1 MERKVRILVVEDDS
15 TLCEMLKMNLEFE
28 NYEVDTAF
36 CAEDALRLDLSAYSL
51 VLLDV
56 MMKEI
61 SGFSLAK
68 RMKESPN
75 TASVPI
81 IFCTA
86 RDTEDDMVTGLTL
99 GADDYIYKPYT
110 MRNVLTRVKTV
121 LRRFSSYEN
130 KTGKD
135 SRRLVNGG
143 IELDLKSKR
152 CFVDGTD
159 AKLVK
164 KEFEVLS
171 LLMRHPD
178 TVFSRDEILNNIWEE
193 NENVFDRT
201 VDVNI
206 TRIRQ
211 KIAPYSHRVVTRQGY
226 GYVFE

>member
-1 MERKVRILVVEDDS
+1 MDRTIRILVVEDDS
-15 TLCEMLKMNLEFE
+15 TLCEMLRMNLEFE
-28 NYEVDTAF
+28 GYEVDTAV
-36 CAEDALRLDLSAYSL
+36 CAEDALRLDLGEYSL

-56 MMKEI
+56 MMREM
-61 SGFSLAK
+61 SGFALAK
-68 RMKESPN
+68 KMKENPA

-86 RDTEDDMVTGLTL
+86 RDTEDDMVMGLTL

-121 LRRFSSYEN
+121 LRRFSSAESKTN
-130 KTGKD
+130 KDAG
-135 SRRLVNGG
+135 RLVDGG

-152 CFVDGTD
+152 CFVDGKD
-159 AKLVK
+159 VKLVK

-178 TVFSRDEILNNIWEE
+178 TIFSRDEILQNVWEE
-193 NENVFDRT
+193 NDNVFDRT
-201 VDVNI
+201 IDVNI

-211 KIAPYSHRVVTRQGY
+211 KIAPYGYRVVTRQGY
-226 GYVFE
+226 GYGFE